1 MLRLLQR
8 LFLSFVLATAT
19 MLAIAG
25 PANAHAGHGG
35 STRAAAAHSERHGAS
50 GDAVHHGAAQR
61 DTGSHTAMPLGTA
74 VDKPARAGTAADA
87 PASPCGDHRSPAT
100 DAGCCAVTCHSAV
113 GVPLAGALAE
123 LAVVRIVPD
132 SAVRTLHGSGTG
144 GTERPPRLG

>member
-1 MLRLLQR
+1 MLRFLQR
-8 LFLSFVLATAT
+8 FFLPSVLATAA

-50 GDAVHHGAAQR
+50 GDALHHGAAQH
-61 DTGSHTAMPLGTA
+61 DTISHTATPLETA
-74 VDKPARAGTAADA
+74 IGKPARASTAADA
-87 PASPCGDHRSPAT
+87 SASPCGDHRIPAT

-113 GVPLAGALAE
+113 GVPLAGTLAE

-132 SAVRTLHGSGTG
+132 TAVRTLHGSGTG